1 MRRFQRSGLMAIQSA
16 AIFDLFG
23 RAEPASALVVDDVA
37 IVSVQGPLTRHD
49 EGWWDSYESILARA
63 EKAFGTSAKA
73 VVLKLCSPGGDAA
86 GCYETSLALRAMAA
100 KAKKPLFAFADG
112 LAASAAYALAC
123 AAEKIYVPE
132 TGFVGSVGVIK
143 SLYSWEAADKQH
155 GIDVRLVTSGE
166 RKADGN
172 PSIPISEGAIAAS
185 QREVDDLAALFFE
198 LVSESRGISVESVRA
213 LEAGVFHG
221 KRAVEAGLADGVLN
235 FKGLLALASGK
246 SGAAAKESTMGLKEI
261 VAGLKEAAAGEG
273 EEAEQAKKMLA
284 ALEGDDDKK
293 DDDKDKDEPKSED
306 KDEEPKSEG
315 GDDEDDEDKKK
326 DEGDKASASSAHARL
341 DSIERTQLLVS
352 RPDITGK
359 TRAWLEKAPLETV
372 REALANIEKPRV
384 PKLAAA
390 AATNVTPTRAANE
403 GEGGAAGNR
412 LPPQEAAELDIAM
425 GLAQPRA
432 AIVQEG
438 TKLVLGVMTPAQ
450 ARAEIERRKKA
461 V

>member
-37 IVSVQGPLTRHD
+37 IVSVQGPLTQHD

-86 GCYETSLALRAMAA
+86 GCYETSRALRAMAA

-166 RKADGN
+166 RKSDGN
-172 PSIPISEGAIAAS
+172 PSVPISEGAIAAS
-185 QREVDDLAALFFE
+185 QREVDDLAALFFN

-246 SGAAAKESTMGLKEI
+246 SGSAAKESSMGFKEI
-261 VAGLKEAAAGEG
+261 VAGLKEAAAGDG

-284 ALEGDDDKK
+284 ALEGDEGEKK

-306 KDEEPKSEG
+306 KDEGPKSEG
-315 GDDEDDEDKKK
+315 GDDEDKKK
-326 DEGDKASASSAHARL
+326 DDGDKASASSAHARI
-341 DSIERTQLLVS
+341 DSIERNALLAS

-359 TRAWLEKAPLETV
+359 TRAWLEKASLETV
-372 REALANIEKPRV
+372 RDAIANIEKPKV
-384 PKLAAA
+384 PKFAAA

-412 LPPQEAAELDIAM
+412 LPPQEAADLDIAM

>member
-37 IVSVQGPLTRHD
+37 IVSVQGPLTQHD

-86 GCYETSLALRAMAA
+86 GCYETSRALRAMAA

-166 RKADGN
+166 RKSDGN
-172 PSIPISEGAIAAS
+172 PSVPISEGAIAAS
-185 QREVDDLAALFFE
+185 QREVDDLAALFFN

-246 SGAAAKESTMGLKEI
+246 SGSAAKESSMGFKEI
-261 VAGLKEAAAGEG
+261 VAGLKEAAAGDG

-284 ALEGDDDKK
+284 ALEGDEGEKK

-306 KDEEPKSEG
+306 KDEGPNSEG
-315 GDDEDDEDKKK
+315 GDDEDKKK
-326 DEGDKASASSAHARL
+326 DDGDKASASSAHARI
-341 DSIERTQLLVS
+341 DSIERNAILAS

-359 TRAWLEKAPLETV
+359 TRAWLEKASLETV
-372 REALANIEKPRV
+372 RDAIANIEKPKV

-412 LPPQEAAELDIAM
+412 LPPQEAADLDIAM